1 MRWKS
6 PEKKINPLF
15 YPHGILSKTK
25 QKKPKLVHHEYARVR
40 VKVRVRV
47 RVKFLFLL
55 KVISSGLI
63 FWLREFVSDQIN
75 S

>member
-1 MRWKS
+1 MITMMMMIIVN
-6 PEKKINPLF
+6 PERSLADAGNHLF
-15 YPHGILSKTK
+15 QS
-25 QKKPKLVHHEYARVR
+25 VRVR
-40 VKVRVRV
+40 VRVRV
-47 RVKFLFLL
+47 RVKFLFLF